1 MYCRAFKR
9 YDIISAGRL
18 VDKPFYRSR
27 IIRKS
32 SLFKYLIISVVTL
45 LLVFVL
51 TLKPYVRKASDAPLI
66 TPSQPKSEEVPSQVA
81 SRYKKI
87 ASLVDENR
95 LQEAVSELSSYGSR
109 VAGYPGSRKAADY
122 IVSELRKTGIKDV
135 KTEPFG
141 ITVPVDNG
149 GSITV
154 AGQQFR
160 IHGIWPNLVRTSQ
173 LPPDG
178 IKCNLIYAGRASLP
192 DFNGKDVEGSG
203 ALVEFNCGTE
213 WLNAPRLGAKLII
226 FVEPE
231 TTMRGEAEAK
241 YSAIPLS
248 IPRFWIS
255 KKDAEAVK
263 NLISSGKAKDAVVK
277 CDMPWEREKAV
288 NIIAKIEGSDPK
300 LKNQIVV
307 IHSYYDGMSIV
318 PAIAP
323 AADTSCGAS
332 AMLEMARILKQVPPK
347 RTVWL
352 MSTSGHFM
360 SLAGMRAYID
370 RHMDEYRKVNTL
382 DKVKKWLN
390 RRGSHYKIPDAPKVY
405 LYLGLDL
412 TSRTQ
417 GVGVMYKGYFYD
429 IREDQQGKF
438 SDIATK
444 CREHSAGVAS
454 TLGFSDSL
462 DKRFADCVNQI
473 GGKSWRNYIP
483 GMIAL
488 DTESLTLAGAM
499 GMSFVSINDA
509 RPLVDT
515 PFDTVDQVNVKN
527 LSKQVTMI
535 SCLVDHILRDPN
547 KEQGKD
553 MPYSVPFT
561 EPSTFSRLYAQG
573 GHAVL
578 GGQAVCFDPK
588 RSFVPN
594 LPVPD
599 CLAVV
604 RSYNKSYMGVRAN
617 MIESTLDY
625 GKSDEWRK
633 KNPGLIGRYKFAGV
647 APLTAYNNQV
657 KTSISAY
664 KIDRITGEIISAPDQ
679 GVYGEFYPT
688 EIKMTTGV
696 KETPI
701 ILFNCV
707 SSSVYDLLDPQGL
720 CALSTMDVYDGTT
733 NGKPRA
739 FGYALAV
746 PEPQN
751 PHIENMAVIFSNRNA
766 RLKLIMGS
774 GPAATRLV
782 LINSHLDKRGALFTK
797 PETAEGTGYDVG
809 NGITFQNTALKVTQD
824 LWNLDEF
831 RIQRLKK
838 YRIINEGL
846 DSLHTQAKLEMQ
858 KAQKALNMKD
868 YAAFDA
874 CCRAAWGYEIRAYPS
889 VQATAKDVVKG
900 VLFYLALML
909 PFAFFTERLLVGSTK
924 LTWQLIWFFIIFM
937 LVFFIFWQVHPAF
950 QITMNPTIV
959 LLAFI
964 MLALSSLVIGLVAS
978 RFDTLVKTF
987 NQQVGGVHNAD
998 IGRMS
1003 VAAAAFSLGISNMR
1017 RRKARTIL
1025 TCITLIVLT
1034 FLVLSFTSVVQSLKF
1049 NKIPAKHDEGAYIYN
1064 GVMIRTPMW
1073 DPLQE
1078 IAYQLI
1084 DDEFGEKYPVAP
1096 RAWYFGAQ
1104 LGEQSFLTLERGDK
1118 SFDAKA
1124 AVGFTQQEASI
1135 LDLNGKNKT
1144 IISAGDW
1151 FGYHARKK
1159 IKDWDNSYEIILPT
1173 KIAEALDVKPADVG
1187 KAKVSFAGINYT
1199 VIGIIDSNKFKK
1211 VTDLDGESMTPADF
1225 ILMSKMSSQG
1235 KGTGDTGFS
1244 QYMHMEPDNCFFI
1257 PYKTVMNMGGN
1268 LRSLA
1273 IGYASADD
1281 VRYQLDRLMPR
1292 LGLNLYA
1299 GIGDSIYRYSSI
1311 GSSSSKG
1318 FNSVFIPILIAS
1330 LIVLNTMLGS
1340 VYERVK
1346 EIGIFSSIG
1355 LAPAHIAVL
1364 FIAESLV
1371 YAVLGAV
1378 AGYVIGQG
1386 ASKVLTMT
1394 GWLPDL
1400 YLNFSSKSAVW
1411 STMIVVFVVI
1421 ASTLYPAKKAS
1432 EVATPSIERSWK
1444 VPDPVGDL
1452 WQILLPFAV
1461 TGEQAKGV
1469 NGFLA
1474 EWFRAY
1480 EDYSIGE
1487 FVTEG
1492 VDTDTVDTKYGKGY
1506 RVKSRTWLAP
1516 FDLGVSQMVEL
1527 MTIPTDMED
1536 VYEVKVSITRESG
1549 DVSNWKR
1556 VNRRF
1561 LNIVRKQFLIWRT
1574 MKEEDREKYL
1584 SCETADT
1591 QPEAKV

>member
-1 MYCRAFKR
+1 M
-9 YDIISAGRL
+9 
-18 VDKPFYRSR
+18 
-27 IIRKS
+27 
-32 SLFKYLIISVVTL
+32 
-45 LLVFVL
+45 LLVIFVL
-51 TLKPYVRKASDAPLI
+51 FQKPYVRKESGAPINTL
-66 TPSQPKSEEVPSQVA
+66 SQPKPEEVPAQVA
-81 SRYKKI
+81 SRYKEI
-87 ASLVDENR
+87 ASLVNENR
-95 LQEAVSELSSYGSR
+95 LQQSVNELSSYGSR
-109 VAGYPGSRKAADY
+109 VAGYPGSQKAAEY
-122 IVSELRKTGIKDV
+122 IVSELRKTGIKDIT
-135 KTEPFG
+135 TEPFDV
-141 ITVPVDNG
+141 TVPVDNG
-149 GSITV
+149 GSVTI
-154 AGQQFR
+154 AGHSFK
-160 IHGIWPNLVRTSQ
+160 IYGIWPNLVRTSQ
-173 LPPDG
+173 LPPEG
-178 IKCNLIYAGRASLP
+178 IKCNLIYAGHAALP
-192 DFNGKDVEGSG
+192 DFNGKNVEGSG

-226 FVEPE
+226 FVEPD

-255 KKDAEAVK
+255 KKDAQAVK
-263 NLISSGKAKDAVVK
+263 KLIASGKANNAVVK
-277 CDMPWEREKAV
+277 CSMPWKREKAD
-288 NIIAKIEGSDPK
+288 NIIAKIEGTDPK
-300 LKNQIVV
+300 LKDQIVV
-307 IHSYYDGMSIV
+307 IHSYYDGMSVV

-323 AADTSCGAS
+323 AADTSCGVS

-352 MSTSGHFM
+352 ISTSGHFM
-360 SLAGMRAYID
+360 SLAGMRSYID
-370 RHMDEYRKVNTL
+370 RHMYECRKTGSF
-382 DKVKKWLN
+382 DKIKIWLN
-390 RRGSHYKIPDAPKVY
+390 KRGCHYKVPNAPKVY

-412 TSRTQ
+412 TSRTE

-429 IREDQQGKF
+429 MREDQQGKF

-444 CREHSAGVAS
+444 CREHSARIAS
-454 TLGFSDSL
+454 TLGFSDSA

-488 DTESLTLAGAM
+488 DTEPVTLAGAM
-499 GMSFVSINDA
+499 GLSFVSINDA
-509 RPLVDT
+509 RPFVDT
-515 PFDTVDQVNVKN
+515 PFDTVKQVNVKN
-527 LSKQVTMI
+527 LAKQVTMI
-535 SCLVDHILRDPN
+535 SCIVDHILRDPVKKQGDN
-547 KEQGKD
+547 K
-553 MPYSVPFT
+553 PFT
-561 EPSTFSRLYAQG
+561 MPFTDPSTFSRLQAQG
-573 GHAVL
+573 GHAEL

-625 GKSDEWRK
+625 GRSAEWKK
-633 KNPGLIGRYKFAGV
+633 KNPEQVGRYKFAGV
-647 APLTAYNNQV
+647 APLTAYNAPV
-657 KTSISAY
+657 TTSIGAY
-664 KIDRITGEIISAPDQ
+664 KIDPATGDIISAPDQ

-688 EIKMTTGV
+688 EIKVTTGV

-707 SSSVYDLLDPQGL
+707 SSSIYDLLDPQGL
-720 CALSTMDVYDGTT
+720 CALSTMDIYDGIT
-733 NGKPRA
+733 NGKPRT

-751 PHIENMAVIFSNRNA
+751 PHIENMAVIFSSRNA
-766 RLKLIMGS
+766 RLKMVMGS

-782 LINSHLDKRGALFTK
+782 LINSKLDKRGALFTK
-797 PETAEGTGYDVG
+797 PEAAEGNGYDVG

-838 YRIINEGL
+838 YKIINEGL
-846 DSLHTQAKLEMQ
+846 DTLHNQAKMEMAE
-858 KAQKALNMKD
+858 AQKALKVKD
-868 YAAFDA
+868 YAAFDS

-909 PFAFFTERLLVGSTK
+909 PFAFFTERLLIGSTK
-924 LTWQLIWFFIIFM
+924 LTWQLTWFFIIFL

-950 QITMNPTIV
+950 QITMNPSIV

-964 MLALSSLVIGLVAS
+964 MLALSSLVIALVAG
-978 RFDTLVKTF
+978 RFDTLMKTF
-987 NQQVGGVHNAD
+987 NQQVGGLHKAD

-1049 NKIPAKHDEGAYIYN
+1049 NKIPAKHDDGAYIYN

-1078 IAYQLI
+1078 IAYQLM

-1096 RAWYFGAQ
+1096 RAWYFGSQ
-1104 LGEQSFLTLERGDK
+1104 LGEQSFLTIERGNL

-1124 AVGFTQQEASI
+1124 AVGLTPQEASI
-1135 LDLNGKNKT
+1135 LDLNGKNKSA
-1144 IISAGDW
+1144 ISSGDW
-1151 FGYHARKK
+1151 FGYHAGKK
-1159 IKDWDNSYEIILPT
+1159 IKNWDDSYDIILPT
-1173 KIAEALDVKPADVG
+1173 KIAEALQIKPTDIG
-1187 KAKVSFAGINYT
+1187 KAKVSFAGIEYT
-1199 VIGIIDSNKFKK
+1199 VTGIIDSSKFKK
-1211 VTDLDGESMTPADF
+1211 ITDLDGESLTPADF
-1225 ILMSKMSSQG
+1225 ILMSKMSNQT
-1235 KGTGDTGFS
+1235 KGAGDAGFS
-1244 QYMHMEPDNCFFI
+1244 QYMHMEPDCCFFV
-1257 PYKTVMNMGGN
+1257 PYKTLMNMGGN
-1268 LRSLA
+1268 LRSIA

-1281 VRYQLDRLMPR
+1281 VRYQLDKLMPR

-1311 GSSSSKG
+1311 GSSSGKG

-1355 LAPAHIAVL
+1355 LAPSHIAVL

-1378 AGYVIGQG
+1378 AGYVLGQG
-1386 ASKVLTMT
+1386 ASKILTMT
-1394 GWLPDL
+1394 GWLPNL

-1411 STMIVVFVVI
+1411 STMIVVVVVI
-1421 ASTLYPAKKAS
+1421 ASTIYPARKAS
-1432 EVATPSIERSWK
+1432 QVATPAIQRSWH

-1452 WQILLPFAV
+1452 WQIALPFAV

-1480 EDYSIGE
+1480 EDYSIGD

-1492 VDTDTVDTKYGKGY
+1492 VATDTVDTEHGKGY
-1506 RVKSRTWLAP
+1506 CVKSRTWLAP

-1561 LNIVRKQFLIWRT
+1561 LNTLRKQFLIWRT

-1584 SCETADT
+1584 ASTTADNDL
-1591 QPEAKV
+1591 EAKV